1 MAEGVFQHLVDQAG
15 LSDQIAVDSAGT
27 SDWNL
32 GSRAHR
38 GTRQELKRHNIAY
51 QGRARQVSLADLL
64 EADYVLAMDMDNAYD
79 LERLA
84 PRGALGG
91 KLRLLLDFAP
101 RGFPREV
108 PDPIYDG
115 RFEEVHRLVE
125 AGCRGLL
132 DHIRAEHEL
141 A

>member
-1 MAEGVFQHLVDQAG
+1 MVDQSG

-38 GTRQELKRHNIAY
+38 GTRRELKRHGITH
-51 QGRARQVSLADLL
+51 QGRARQVALADLL

-84 PRGALGG
+84 PRGALEGR
-91 KLRLLLDFAP
+91 LHLLLDFAP
-101 RGFPREV
+101 QAFPREV

-115 RFEEVHRLVE
+115 RFEEVYELVE

-132 DHIRAEHEL
+132 DHIRAEHETT
-141 A
+141 